1 MLDRASTFA
10 DDEVI
15 ALLQQRFIPVTANA
29 SHRDWSPDEES
40 EFYRSVVYQRE
51 GIHKGVTSQGFYIF
65 SPDGKLISGWNNRDT
80 DKVKR
85 LLKAALAEYQPPK
98 YIEPITGKRNRNFT
112 RVLPDGGLVV
122 DVFSKIINAHWPP
135 TLDKWDAAASVMF
148 RASTGRDHLW
158 ITKEEIAS
166 LTRGT
171 MPESVTRR
179 IALYHLIDNTRGE
192 PPMWKDAELRSA
204 KITLT
209 PVTARDEHGKTA
221 VSDRGYK
228 LIGDAEAAT
237 SNGDRAYIVKL
248 VGYVEAKGDKL
259 TRFDLVARGQFRGHG
274 QYTGNN
280 APLGP
285 FTMAIAFA
293 IADQTTEAAKIPPQG
308 FNEDEY
314 LKP

>member
-15 ALLQQRFIPVTANA
+15 ALLQKRFIPVTANA
-29 SHRDWSPDEES
+29 SHNDWVPDAECD
-40 EFYRSVVYQRE
+40 FYRSVVYQRE
-51 GIHKGVTSQGFYIF
+51 GIHKGITSQGFYIF

-80 DKVKR
+80 EKVKS
-85 LLKAALAEYQPPK
+85 LLKAALVDYHGPK
-98 YIEPITGKRNRNFT
+98 KIEPITGQRSRNFT
-112 RVLPDGGLVV
+112 RVLPDGGLII
-122 DVFSKIINAHWPP
+122 DVFSKVTSARWP
-135 TLDKWDAAASVMF
+135 LAKDKWEESSFTLFRNSV
-148 RASTGRDHLW
+148 GRDHLW
-158 ITKEEIAS
+158 ITKEEIAT
-166 LTRGT
+166 LARGT
-171 MPESVTRR
+171 MPDSLTRR

-192 PPMWKDAELRSA
+192 PPMWKDSELRAA

-209 PVTARDEHGKTA
+209 PLAALEERGKTA

-237 SNGDRAYIVKL
+237 ANGDRAYQMNL
-248 VGYVEAKGDKL
+248 LGYVETKGEKL

-274 QYTGNN
+274 QYTGNAVPAGN
-280 APLGP
+280 
-285 FTMAIAFA
+285 FTLAIAFA
-293 IADQTTEAAKIPPQG
+293 IADQTTEAAKVPPQG